1 MLIVVFFFSSSDSLD
16 LILAICIFVLS
27 VMFVIYEFIKIKIE
41 GFGKYITSP
50 RNLLELIRL
59 TLIFIAVGMKLKQ
72 HADINI
78 VVPLMFIFVY
88 IKMLNYLACFKSIRH
103 FVQMITEIIVDIKTF
118 LVILVCSLIAYA
130 QVFSYYTLQANGEI

>member
-59 TLIFIAVGMKLKQ
+59 TLIFIAVGMKLKH